1 MKSLQK
7 LVCMIFLLSIVAA
20 GCKQSISSPSPDD
33 STDGKVEF
41 SLKDKNGKDVT
52 LSENGSEF
60 SAKVKTSSATLSV
73 KAGKKADV
81 KIDGKTARSHS
92 FTFSASG
99 KEHSVPVV
107 VVLNGE
113 TKNYTVKVKYYS
125 GALNKLTVKD
135 EADKEVHVTESSS
148 VYSAAVATKKATV
161 IIETVDA
168 DDKVKINEIETKSTE
183 VTFAGT
189 ETKKELKVSIIHE
202 GTEEKYS
209 VKIYYSDPSQLPVD
223 PELKNIKI
231 TNAANASQEFILD
244 PKFNKIN
251 TNYTLT
257 IPTTV
262 DKIKVDA
269 EADEGISIEGNGE
282 QTFTAGET
290 KAIKVSA
297 LSTAN
302 PSIKKE
308 YKITVTRAAASA
320 SDNANLEKLELTPA
334 WAGIS
339 KGWVAGKKPADFDK
353 TVTSYTGTA
362 DARNTEF
369 CIKAKPEEAGAK
381 MTVSVDSSIIT
392 LASDTKTK
400 INPFNFGEN
409 TYIITVTA
417 PNGVAKKDYTIKITR
432 EKGSYHLVSFTGSG
446 LSDFFAPYL
455 AEYKANGFGGK
466 NLTAT
471 AFKGVTKTTIKA
483 VAEIPETTQ
492 IKIKYKKNGAEVT
505 EEFNGSKEI
514 DLTESVT
521 TIQLILTSTVLTD
534 TSGNTYTLDITKSN
548 ASGNSDSSL
557 KALDVSYYGG
567 AAYYK
572 IKLGTTWSPATKEY
586 PLYVMASVKEL
597 KVDALPNDSK
607 AKIEGWQ
614 GSTSMLFNL
623 PVPNNKID
631 ITVFAENGDKT
642 TYTLNITQ
650 AKPVELKLEVQPPSI
665 DVSALQDGKYEVKGT
680 YSDPEGLISE
690 IWVGSSG
697 LPIQTSLGNKWR
709 KAVKNTD
716 GTFTAIIE
724 DLKDMPNGK
733 RDIKAGAFGT
743 HGGAVA
749 IARSEV
755 FITGSSVPAG
765 SVNVTIDPKTYMLP
779 GEGKISVVICDADWW
794 NKGEDVVYGVKEAD
808 LSGLHFPTDIQLSG
822 ITANDRK
829 CMVLVYVYD
838 NMKSLVYYG
847 AARDIT
853 PHPNSVTSCTVEI
866 KKAQ

>member
-7 LVCMIFLLSIVAA
+7 LICMIFLLSIVAA
-20 GCKQSISSPSPDD
+20 GCKQSISSPSPDG

-41 SLKDKNGKDVT
+41 SLKDASGKDIS

-60 SAKVKTSSATLSV
+60 SAKVKTSSATLFV
-73 KAGKKADV
+73 KAGAKDDV
-81 KIDGKTARSHS
+81 KIAGKTARTHS
-92 FTFSASG
+92 FEFDANGQEKTVNVSVVQSG
-99 KEHSVPVV
+99 T
-107 VVLNGE
+107 

-125 GALNKLTVKD
+125 GALKKLTVKD
-135 EADKEVHVTESSS
+135 DNSKEVHVAGMGLEYIAS
-148 VYSAAVATKKATV
+148 VGTKKATV
-161 IIETVDA
+161 SVETFDSS
-168 DDKVKINEIETKSTE
+168 DKVKIDGTETKSAT
-183 VTFAGT
+183 VTFAVT

-202 GTEEKYS
+202 DAEEKYS

-231 TNAANASQEFILD
+231 MNASNASQEFTLD

-257 IPTTV
+257 IPATV

-308 YKITVTRAAASA
+308 YKITVTRAAAGASA
-320 SDNANLEKLELTPA
+320 NANLENLELTPE
-334 WAGIS
+334 WVGIS
-339 KGWVAGKKPADFDK
+339 KGWVSAPAAFNK

-369 CIKAKPEEAGAK
+369 FIKAKPEEAGAK

-417 PNGVAKKDYTIKITR
+417 PDGVAKKVYTIKITR
-432 EKGSYHLVSFTGSG
+432 AKGSYHLVSFTGSG

-471 AFKGVTKTTIKA
+471 AFKDVTKTTIQA
-483 VAEIPETTQ
+483 AAEIPDTTQ

-505 EEFNGSKEI
+505 EDLNGPKEI

-521 TIQLILTSTVLTD
+521 RIQLILTSTVLTD

-548 ASGNSDSSL
+548 ASGNNDSSL

-572 IKLGTTWSPATKEY
+572 IKLGKTWSPATKEY

-642 TYTLNITQ
+642 TYTLNIIQ

-665 DVSALQDGKYEVKGT
+665 DVSALPDGKYEVKGT
-680 YSDPEGLISE
+680 YSDHEGLISE

-697 LPIQTSLGNKWR
+697 LPIQTSLGNKWK

-765 SVNVTIDPKTYMLP
+765 SVKVTIDPKTYMLP
-779 GEGKISVVICDADWW
+779 GEGKMSVVICDADWW
-794 NKGEDVVYGVKEAD
+794 NKGEDVVYGVKEVD

-822 ITANDRK
+822 ITANGRK

>member
-41 SLKDKNGKDVT
+41 SLKDKNGKYVT

-60 SAKVKTSSATLSV
+60 SAKVKTSSATLFV
-73 KAGKKADV
+73 TAAPKADV
-81 KIDGKTARSHS
+81 KIDGKAARSHS
-92 FTFSASG
+92 FEFNDNGQEKTVNVSVVQSG
-99 KEHSVPVV
+99 T
-107 VVLNGE
+107 
-113 TKNYTVKVKYYS
+113 TKKYTVKVKYYS
-125 GALNKLTVKD
+125 GALQKLTVKD
-135 EADKEVHVTESSS
+135 DNSKEVHVAGMGLEYIAS
-148 VYSAAVATKKATV
+148 VGTKKATV
-161 IIETVDA
+161 IVEAVDSR
-168 DDKVKINEIETKSTE
+168 DKVKIDGRETESAP
-183 VTFAGT
+183 VTFTGT

-231 TNAANASQEFILD
+231 TNASNASEEFTLD

-257 IPTTV
+257 IPAAV

-308 YKITVTRAAASA
+308 YKITVTRAAAGASA
-320 SDNANLEKLELTPA
+320 NANLEKLELTPA

-417 PNGVAKKDYTIKITR
+417 PDGVTKKVYTIKITR
-432 EKGSYHLVSFTGSG
+432 AKGSYHLVSFTGSG
-446 LSDFFAPYL
+446 LNDFFAPYL

-505 EEFNGSKEI
+505 EDLNGSKEI

-572 IKLGTTWSPATKEY
+572 IKLGETWNPATKEY

-665 DVSALQDGKYEVKGT
+665 DVSTLPDGKYKVKGT

-697 LPIQTSLGNKWR
+697 LPIQTSLGNKWK

>member
-20 GCKQSISSPSPDD
+20 GCKQSISSPSPDG

-41 SLKDKNGKDVT
+41 SLKDASGKDIS

-60 SAKVKTSSATLSV
+60 SAKVKTSSATLFV
-73 KAGKKADV
+73 KAGAKDDV
-81 KIDGKTARSHS
+81 KIAGKTARTHS
-92 FTFSASG
+92 FEFDANGQEKTVNVSVVQSG
-99 KEHSVPVV
+99 T
-107 VVLNGE
+107 

-125 GALNKLTVKD
+125 GALKKLTVKD
-135 EADKEVHVTESSS
+135 DNSKEVHVAGMGLEYIAS
-148 VYSAAVATKKATV
+148 VGTKKATV
-161 IIETVDA
+161 SVETFDSS
-168 DDKVKINEIETKSTE
+168 DKVKIDGTETKSAT
-183 VTFAGT
+183 VTFAVT

-202 GTEEKYS
+202 DAEEKYS

-231 TNAANASQEFILD
+231 MNASNASQEFTLD

-257 IPTTV
+257 IPATV

-308 YKITVTRAAASA
+308 YKITVTRAAAGASA
-320 SDNANLEKLELTPA
+320 NANLENLELTPE
-334 WAGIS
+334 WVGIS
-339 KGWVAGKKPADFDK
+339 KGWVSAPAAFNK

-369 CIKAKPEEAGAK
+369 FIKAKPEEAGAK

-417 PNGVAKKDYTIKITR
+417 PDGVAKKVYTIKITR
-432 EKGSYHLVSFTGSG
+432 AKGSYHLVSFTGSG

-471 AFKGVTKTTIKA
+471 AFKDVTKTTIQA
-483 VAEIPETTQ
+483 AAEIPDTTQ

-505 EEFNGSKEI
+505 EDLNGPKEI

-521 TIQLILTSTVLTD
+521 RIQLILTSTVLTD

-548 ASGNSDSSL
+548 ASGNNDSSL

-572 IKLGTTWSPATKEY
+572 IKLGKTWSPATKEY

-642 TYTLNITQ
+642 TYTLNIIQ
-650 AKPVELKLEVQPPSI
+650 AKPVELKLEVQPSSI
-665 DVSALQDGKYEVKGT
+665 DVSALPDGKYEVKGT
-680 YSDPEGLISE
+680 YLDHEGLISE

-697 LPIQTSLGNKWR
+697 LPIQTSLGNKWK

-765 SVNVTIDPKTYMLP
+765 SVKVTIDPKTYMLP
-779 GEGKISVVICDADWW
+779 GEGKMSVVICDADWW
-794 NKGEDVVYGVKEAD
+794 NKGEDVVYGVKEVD

-822 ITANDRK
+822 ITANGRK

>member
-7 LVCMIFLLSIVAA
+7 LICTIFLLSIAAA

-52 LSENGSEF
+52 LSKNGSEY
-60 SAKVKTSSATLSV
+60 SAKVKTSSATLFV
-73 KAGKKADV
+73 KAGAKDDV
-81 KIDGKTARSHS
+81 KIAGKAVRTHS
-92 FTFSASG
+92 FEFDANGQEKTVNVSVVQSG
-99 KEHSVPVV
+99 T
-107 VVLNGE
+107 

-125 GALNKLTVKD
+125 GALKKLTVKD
-135 EADKEVHVTESSS
+135 DNSKEVHVAGMGLEYIAS
-148 VYSAAVATKKATV
+148 VGTKKATV
-161 IIETVDA
+161 SVETFDSS
-168 DDKVKINEIETKSTE
+168 DKVKIDGTETKSAT
-183 VTFAGT
+183 VTFADT
-189 ETKKELKVSIIHE
+189 ETKKELKVSIIHKDA
-202 GTEEKYS
+202 EEKYS

-231 TNAANASQEFILD
+231 TNSANTSQEFILD

-257 IPTTV
+257 IPAAV

-308 YKITVTRAAASA
+308 YKITVTRAAAGASA
-320 SDNANLEKLELTPA
+320 NANLEKLELTPA

-339 KGWVAGKKPADFDK
+339 KGWVTGKKPADFNK
-353 TVTSYTGTA
+353 NVTSYTGTA

-369 CIKAKPEEAGAK
+369 LITAKPEEAGAK
-381 MTVSVDSSIIT
+381 MTVSVGSSIIT

-409 TYIITVTA
+409 TYVITVTA
-417 PNGVAKKDYTIKITR
+417 PDGVTKKEYTIKITR
-432 EKGSYHLVSFTGSG
+432 AEGSYHLVSFTGSG

-455 AEYKANGFGGK
+455 AEYKASGFGGK

-471 AFKGVTKTTIKA
+471 AFKDVTKTTIKA
-483 VAEIPETTQ
+483 VAEIPGTTQ

-505 EEFNGSKEI
+505 EDLNGSKEI

-521 TIQLILTSTVLTD
+521 RIQLILTSTVLTD

-572 IKLGTTWSPATKEY
+572 IKLGQTWSPATKEY

-650 AKPVELKLEVQPPSI
+650 AKPVELKLEGQPPSI
-665 DVSALQDGKYEVKGT
+665 DVSTLPDGKYEVKGT

-697 LPIQTSLGNKWR
+697 LPIQESLGKKWK

-716 GTFTAIIE
+716 DTFTAIIE

>member
-7 LVCMIFLLSIVAA
+7 LICMIFLLSIVAA
-20 GCKQSISSPSPDD
+20 GCKQSISSPSPDG

-41 SLKDKNGKDVT
+41 SLKDASGKDIS

-60 SAKVKTSSATLSV
+60 SAKVKTSSATLFV
-73 KAGKKADV
+73 KAGAKDDV
-81 KIDGKTARSHS
+81 KIAGKTARTHS
-92 FTFSASG
+92 FEFDANGQEKTVNVSVVQSG
-99 KEHSVPVV
+99 T
-107 VVLNGE
+107 

-125 GALNKLTVKD
+125 GALKKLTVKD
-135 EADKEVHVTESSS
+135 DNSKEVHVAGMGLEYIAS
-148 VYSAAVATKKATV
+148 VGTKKATV
-161 IIETVDA
+161 SVETFDSS
-168 DDKVKINEIETKSTE
+168 DKVKIDGTETKSAT
-183 VTFAGT
+183 VTFAVT

-202 GTEEKYS
+202 DAEEKYS

-231 TNAANASQEFILD
+231 MNASNASQEFTLD

-257 IPTTV
+257 IPATV

-308 YKITVTRAAASA
+308 YKITVTRAAAGASA
-320 SDNANLEKLELTPA
+320 NANLENLELTPE
-334 WAGIS
+334 WVGIS
-339 KGWVAGKKPADFDK
+339 KGWVSAPAAFNK

-369 CIKAKPEEAGAK
+369 FIKAKPEEAGAK

-417 PNGVAKKDYTIKITR
+417 PDGVAKKVYTIKITR
-432 EKGSYHLVSFTGSG
+432 AKGSYHLVSFTGSG

-471 AFKGVTKTTIKA
+471 AFKDVTKTKIQA
-483 VAEIPETTQ
+483 AAEIPDTTQ

-505 EEFNGSKEI
+505 EDLNGPKEI

-521 TIQLILTSTVLTD
+521 RIQLILTSTVLTD

-548 ASGNSDSSL
+548 ASGNNDSSL

-572 IKLGTTWSPATKEY
+572 IKLGKTWSPATKEY

-650 AKPVELKLEVQPPSI
+650 AKPVELKLEGQPPSI
-665 DVSALQDGKYEVKGT
+665 DVSALPGGKYKVKGT
-680 YSDPEGLISE
+680 YSDLEGLISE

-697 LPIQTSLGNKWR
+697 LPIQTSLGNKWK

-779 GEGKISVVICDADWW
+779 GEGKMSVVICDADWW

>member
-60 SAKVKTSSATLSV
+60 SAKVKTSSATLFV
-73 KAGKKADV
+73 KAGAKDDV
-81 KIDGKTARSHS
+81 KIAGKAVRTHS
-92 FTFSASG
+92 FEFDANGQEKTVNVSVVQSG
-99 KEHSVPVV
+99 T
-107 VVLNGE
+107 

-125 GALNKLTVKD
+125 GALKKLTVKD
-135 EADKEVHVTESSS
+135 DNSKEVHVAGMGLEYIAS
-148 VYSAAVATKKATV
+148 VGTKKATV
-161 IIETVDA
+161 SVETFDSS
-168 DDKVKINEIETKSTE
+168 DKVKIDGTETKSAT
-183 VTFAGT
+183 VTFEGT
-189 ETKKELKVSIIHE
+189 ETKKELKVSIIHKDA
-202 GTEEKYS
+202 EEKYS

-231 TNAANASQEFILD
+231 TNSANASQEFILD

-257 IPTTV
+257 IPAAV

-308 YKITVTRAAASA
+308 YTITVTRAAAGASA
-320 SDNANLEKLELTPA
+320 NANLEKLELTPA

-339 KGWVAGKKPADFDK
+339 KGWVSAPAAFDK

-369 CIKAKPEEAGAK
+369 LITAKPEEAGAK
-381 MTVSVDSSIIT
+381 MTVSVGSSIIT

-409 TYIITVTA
+409 TYVITVTA
-417 PNGVAKKDYTIKITR
+417 PDGVTKKEYTIKITR
-432 EKGSYHLVSFTGSG
+432 AEGSYHLVSFTGSG
-446 LSDFFAPYL
+446 LNDFFASYL
-455 AEYKANGFGGK
+455 TDYKTQGFGTK
-466 NLTAT
+466 TMTAT
-471 AFKGVTKTTIKA
+471 AFKDVTKTTIKA

-505 EEFNGSKEI
+505 EDLNGSKEI

-521 TIQLILTSTVLTD
+521 RIQLILTSKVLTD

-572 IKLGTTWSPATKEY
+572 IKLGQTWSPATKEY
-586 PLYVMASVKEL
+586 PLYIMASVKEL

-614 GSTSMLFNL
+614 GSTTMLFNL

-650 AKPVELKLEVQPPSI
+650 AKPVELKLEGQPPSI
-665 DVSALQDGKYEVKGT
+665 DVSTLPDGKYEVKGT

-697 LPIQTSLGNKWR
+697 LPIQESLGKKWK

-755 FITGSSVPAG
+755 FIKGSSVPAG
-765 SVNVTIDPKTYMLP
+765 SVKVTIDPKTYMLP
-779 GEGKISVVICDADWW
+779 GEGKISVVICDAEWW
-794 NKGEDVVYGVKEAD
+794 SKGEDVVYGVKEAD

>member
-1 MKSLQK
+1 
-7 LVCMIFLLSIVAA
+7 MIFLLSIVAA

-60 SAKVKTSSATLSV
+60 SAKVKTSSATLFV
-73 KAGKKADV
+73 KAGAKDDV
-81 KIDGKTARSHS
+81 KIAGKAVRTHS
-92 FTFSASG
+92 FEFDANGQEKTVNVSVVQSG
-99 KEHSVPVV
+99 T
-107 VVLNGE
+107 

-125 GALNKLTVKD
+125 GALKKLTVKD
-135 EADKEVHVTESSS
+135 DNSKEVHVAGMGLEYIAS
-148 VYSAAVATKKATV
+148 VGTKKATV
-161 IIETVDA
+161 SVETFDSS
-168 DDKVKINEIETKSTE
+168 DKVKIDGTETKSAT

-189 ETKKELKVSIIHE
+189 ETKKELKVSIIHKDA
-202 GTEEKYS
+202 EEKYS

-231 TNAANASQEFILD
+231 TNSANASQEFILD

-257 IPTTV
+257 IPAAV

-308 YKITVTRAAASA
+308 YTITVTRAAAGASA
-320 SDNANLEKLELTPA
+320 NANLEKLELTPA

-339 KGWVAGKKPADFDK
+339 KGWVSAPAAFDK

-369 CIKAKPEEAGAK
+369 LITAKPEEAGAK
-381 MTVSVDSSIIT
+381 MTVSVGSSIIT

-409 TYIITVTA
+409 TYVITVTA
-417 PNGVAKKDYTIKITR
+417 PDGVTKKEYTIKITR
-432 EKGSYHLVSFTGSG
+432 AEGSYHLVSFTGSG
-446 LSDFFAPYL
+446 LNDFFASYL
-455 AEYKANGFGGK
+455 TDYKTQGFGTK
-466 NLTAT
+466 TMTAT
-471 AFKGVTKTTIKA
+471 AFKDVTKTTIKA
-483 VAEIPETTQ
+483 VAEIPGTTQ

-505 EEFNGSKEI
+505 EDLNGSKEI
-514 DLTESVT
+514 DLMESVT
-521 TIQLILTSTVLTD
+521 RIQLILTSTVLTD
-534 TSGNTYTLDITKSN
+534 TSGNTYTLDITKAN

-572 IKLGTTWSPATKEY
+572 IKLGQTWSPATKEY

-614 GSTSMLFNL
+614 GSTTMLFNL

-642 TYTLNITQ
+642 TYTLNIIQ

-665 DVSALQDGKYEVKGT
+665 DVSALPDGKYEVKGT

-697 LPIQTSLGNKWR
+697 LPIQTSLGHKWK
-709 KAVKNTD
+709 KAVKNPD

-743 HGGAVA
+743 HGGAIA

-755 FITGSSVPAG
+755 FIKGSSVPAG
-765 SVNVTIDPKTYMLP
+765 SVNVKVDPKGYTLP

-794 NKGEDVVYGVKEAD
+794 SKGEDVVYGVKEAD
-808 LSGLHFPTDIQLSG
+808 LSGLHFPTNIQLSG
-822 ITANDRK
+822 ITANGRK

-838 NMKSLVYYG
+838 NMNSLVYYG
-847 AARDIT
+847 AARDIE
-853 PHPNSVTSCTVEI
+853 PVANGLASCTVEI

>member
-7 LVCMIFLLSIVAA
+7 LICMIFLLSIVAA
-20 GCKQSISSPSPDD
+20 GCKQSISSPSPDG

-41 SLKDKNGKDVT
+41 SLKDASGKDIS

-60 SAKVKTSSATLSV
+60 SAKVKTSSATLFV
-73 KAGKKADV
+73 KAGAKDDV
-81 KIDGKTARSHS
+81 KIAGKTARTHS
-92 FTFSASG
+92 FEFDANGQEKTVNVSVVQSG
-99 KEHSVPVV
+99 T
-107 VVLNGE
+107 

-125 GALNKLTVKD
+125 GALKKLTVKD
-135 EADKEVHVTESSS
+135 DNSKEVHVAGMGLEYIAS
-148 VYSAAVATKKATV
+148 VGTKKATV
-161 IIETVDA
+161 SVETFDSS
-168 DDKVKINEIETKSTE
+168 DKVKIDGTETKSAT
-183 VTFAGT
+183 VTFAVT

-202 GTEEKYS
+202 DAEEKYS

-231 TNAANASQEFILD
+231 MNASNASQEFTLD

-257 IPTTV
+257 IPATV

-308 YKITVTRAAASA
+308 YKITVTRAAAGASA
-320 SDNANLEKLELTPA
+320 NANLENLELTPE
-334 WAGIS
+334 WVGIS
-339 KGWVAGKKPADFDK
+339 KGWVSAPAAFNK

-369 CIKAKPEEAGAK
+369 FIKAKPEEAGAK

-417 PNGVAKKDYTIKITR
+417 PDGVAKKVYTIKITR
-432 EKGSYHLVSFTGSG
+432 AKGSYHLVSFTGSG

-471 AFKGVTKTTIKA
+471 AFKDVTKTTIQA
-483 VAEIPETTQ
+483 AAEIPDTTQ

-505 EEFNGSKEI
+505 EDLNGPKEI

-521 TIQLILTSTVLTD
+521 RIQLILTSTVLTD

-548 ASGNSDSSL
+548 ASGNNDSSL

-572 IKLGTTWSPATKEY
+572 IKLGKTWSPATKEY

-650 AKPVELKLEVQPPSI
+650 AKPVELKLEGQPPSI
-665 DVSALQDGKYEVKGT
+665 DVSALPGGKYKVKGT

-697 LPIQTSLGNKWR
+697 LPIQTSLGNKWK

-779 GEGKISVVICDADWW
+779 GEGKMSVVICDADWW

>member
-7 LVCMIFLLSIVAA
+7 LICMIFLLSIVAA
-20 GCKQSISSPSPDD
+20 GCKQSISSPSPDG

-41 SLKDKNGKDVT
+41 SLKDASGKDIS

-60 SAKVKTSSATLSV
+60 SAKVKTSSATLFV
-73 KAGKKADV
+73 IAGKKDDV
-81 KIDGKTARSHS
+81 KINGKTARTHN
-92 FTFSASG
+92 FTFSISSKKQSVSVDIAQNG
-99 KEHSVPVV
+99 KI
-107 VVLNGE
+107 
-113 TKNYTVKVKYYS
+113 KNYTVKVTYET
-125 GALNKLTVKD
+125 GALKKITVKD
-135 EADKEVHVTESSS
+135 DNSKEVHVAGMGLEYIAS
-148 VYSAAVATKKATV
+148 VGTKKATV
-161 IIETVDA
+161 IVEA
-168 DDKVKINEIETKSTE
+168 DSSDKVKIDEKETKSAT

-231 TNAANASQEFILD
+231 TNASNASQEFILD

-257 IPTTV
+257 IPAAV

-697 LPIQTSLGNKWR
+697 LPIQTSLGHKWK

-716 GTFTAIIE
+716 GTFTAVIE

-755 FITGSSVPAG
+755 FIKGSSVPAG

-779 GEGKISVVICDADWW
+779 GEGKMSVVICDADWW

>member
-60 SAKVKTSSATLSV
+60 SAKVKTSSATLFV
-73 KAGKKADV
+73 KAGAKDDV
-81 KIDGKTARSHS
+81 KIAEKAVRTHS
-92 FTFSASG
+92 FEFDANGQEKTVNVSVVQSG
-99 KEHSVPVV
+99 T
-107 VVLNGE
+107 

-125 GALNKLTVKD
+125 GALKKLTVKD
-135 EADKEVHVTESSS
+135 DNSKEVHVAGMGLEYIAS
-148 VYSAAVATKKATV
+148 VGTKKATV
-161 IIETVDA
+161 SVETFDSS
-168 DDKVKINEIETKSTE
+168 DKVKIDGTETKSAT
-183 VTFAGT
+183 VTFEGT
-189 ETKKELKVSIIHE
+189 ETKKELKVSIIHKDA
-202 GTEEKYS
+202 EEKYS

-231 TNAANASQEFILD
+231 TDSANASQEFILD

-257 IPTTV
+257 IPAAV

-308 YKITVTRAAASA
+308 YTITVTRAAAGASA
-320 SDNANLEKLELTPA
+320 NANLEKLELTPEFI
-334 WAGIS
+334 GIS
-339 KGWVAGKKPADFDK
+339 KGWVTGKKPAAFDK
-353 TVTSYTGTA
+353 NVTSYTGTA
-362 DARNTEF
+362 DAKNTEF
-369 CIKAKPEEAGAK
+369 FIKAKPEEAGAK

-409 TYIITVTA
+409 TYVITVTA
-417 PNGVAKKDYTIKITR
+417 PDGVAKKEYTIKITR
-432 EKGSYHLVSFTGSG
+432 AKGSYHLVSFTGSG

-455 AEYKANGFGGK
+455 AEYKASGFGGK

-471 AFKGVTKTTIKA
+471 AFKDVTKTTIQA
-483 VAEIPETTQ
+483 AAEIPDTTQ
-492 IKIKYKKNGAEVT
+492 IKIKYKKNEAEVT
-505 EEFNGSKEI
+505 EDLNGSKEI

-521 TIQLILTSTVLTD
+521 RIQLILTSTVLTD

-572 IKLGTTWSPATKEY
+572 IKLGQTWSPATKEY

-642 TYTLNITQ
+642 TYTLNIIQ

-665 DVSALQDGKYEVKGT
+665 DVSALPGGKYEVKGT

-697 LPIQTSLGNKWR
+697 LPIQTSLGNKWK

-755 FITGSSVPAG
+755 FITGSSVLAG
-765 SVNVTIDPKTYMLP
+765 SVKVTIDPKTYMLP
-779 GEGKISVVICDADWW
+779 GEGKMSVVICDADWW

-808 LSGLHFPTDIQLSG
+808 LSGLYFPTDIQLSG
-822 ITANDRK
+822 ITANGRK

>member
-33 STDGKVEF
+33 STGDKVEF

-60 SAKVKTSSATLSV
+60 SAKVKTSSATLFV
-73 KAGKKADV
+73 KAAAKDDV
-81 KIDGKTARSHS
+81 KIAGKTARTHS
-92 FTFSASG
+92 FEFDANGQEKTVNVSVVQSG
-99 KEHSVPVV
+99 T
-107 VVLNGE
+107 

-125 GALNKLTVKD
+125 GALKKLTVKD
-135 EADKEVHVTESSS
+135 DNSKEVHVAGMGLEYIAS
-148 VYSAAVATKKATV
+148 VGTKKATV
-161 IIETVDA
+161 SVETFDSS
-168 DDKVKINEIETKSTE
+168 DKVKIDGTETKSAT
-183 VTFAGT
+183 VTFAVT

-202 GTEEKYS
+202 DAEEKYS

-231 TNAANASQEFILD
+231 TNASNASQEFTLD

-257 IPTTV
+257 IPATV

-308 YKITVTRAAASA
+308 YKITVTRAAAGASA
-320 SDNANLEKLELTPA
+320 NANLEKLELTPEFI
-334 WAGIS
+334 GIS
-339 KGWVAGKKPADFDK
+339 KGWVTGKKPADFDK
-353 TVTSYTGTA
+353 NVTSYTGTA

-369 CIKAKPEEAGAK
+369 LITAKPEEAGAK

-409 TYIITVTA
+409 TYVITVTA
-417 PNGVAKKDYTIKITR
+417 PDGVTKKVYTIKITR
-432 EKGSYHLVSFTGSG
+432 AKGSYHLVSFTGSG
-446 LSDFFAPYL
+446 LNDFFASYL
-455 AEYKANGFGGK
+455 TDYKTQGYGTK
-466 NLTAT
+466 TMTAT
-471 AFKGVTKTTIKA
+471 AFKDVTKTTIKA

-505 EEFNGSKEI
+505 EDLNGSKEV

-521 TIQLILTSTVLTD
+521 RIQLILTSTVLTD
-534 TSGNTYTLDITKSN
+534 TTGNTYTLDITKSN

-572 IKLGTTWSPATKEY
+572 IKLGETWSPATKEY

-697 LPIQTSLGNKWR
+697 LPIQTSLGHKWK

-779 GEGKISVVICDADWW
+779 GEGKMSVVICDADWW

>member
-41 SLKDKNGKDVT
+41 SLKDKNGNDVT
-52 LSENGSEF
+52 LLKNGTVV
-60 SAKVKTSSATLSV
+60 SAKVKTSSATLFV
-73 KAGKKADV
+73 TAAPKADV

-92 FTFSASG
+92 FEFDANGQEKPVNVSVVQSG
-99 KEHSVPVV
+99 T
-107 VVLNGE
+107 
-113 TKNYTVKVKYYS
+113 TKNYTVKVKYYR
-125 GALNKLTVKD
+125 GALKKLTVKD
-135 EADKEVHVTESSS
+135 EADKEVHVTELSS

-161 IIETVDA
+161 SIETVDA

-202 GTEEKYS
+202 GAEEKYS

-231 TNAANASQEFILD
+231 TNASQEFTLY

-257 IPTTV
+257 IPAAV

-269 EADEGISIEGNGE
+269 EADEGVSIEGNGE
-282 QTFTAGET
+282 QTFSEGET
-290 KAIKVSA
+290 KTIKVSA

-308 YKITVTRAAASA
+308 YKISVTRAAAGASA
-320 SDNANLEKLELTPA
+320 NANLEKLELTPA

-362 DARNTEF
+362 DAKNTEF
-369 CIKAKPEEAGAK
+369 FIKAKPEEAGAK

-417 PNGVAKKDYTIKITR
+417 PNGVTKKVYTIKITR
-432 EKGSYHLVSFTGSG
+432 AKGSYHLVSFTGSG

-471 AFKGVTKTTIKA
+471 AFKGVTKTTIQA
-483 VAEIPETTQ
+483 AAEIPDTTQ

-505 EEFNGSKEI
+505 EDLNGPKEI

-572 IKLGTTWSPATKEY
+572 IKLGKTWSPETKEY

-650 AKPVELKLEVQPPSI
+650 AKPVELKLEGQPPSI
-665 DVSALQDGKYEVKGT
+665 DVSTLPDGKYKVKGT

-697 LPIQTSLGNKWR
+697 LPIQTSLGNKWK

-755 FITGSSVPAG
+755 FIKGSSVPAG

-779 GEGKISVVICDADWW
+779 GEGKMSVVICDADWW

>member
-20 GCKQSISSPSPDD
+20 GCNQSISSPSHDD
-33 STDGKVEF
+33 STGDKVGF
-41 SLKDKNGKDVT
+41 ILKDASGKDVKMKEDGT
-52 LSENGSEF
+52 EF
-60 SAKVKTSSATLSV
+60 SAKVKTSSARLLV
-73 KAGKKADV
+73 IAGAKDDV
-81 KIDGKTARSHS
+81 KIAGKTVRTHS
-92 FTFSASG
+92 FEFDTNGQEKTVNVSVVQSG
-99 KEHSVPVV
+99 T
-107 VVLNGE
+107 

-125 GALNKLTVKD
+125 GALKKLTVKD
-135 EADKEVHVTESSS
+135 DNSKEVHVAGMGLEYIAS
-148 VYSAAVATKKATV
+148 VGTKKATV
-161 IIETVDA
+161 SVETFDSS
-168 DDKVKINEIETKSTE
+168 DKVKIDGTETKSTT

-189 ETKKELKVSIIHE
+189 ETKKELKVSIIHKDA
-202 GTEEKYS
+202 EEKYS
-209 VKIYYSDPSQLPVD
+209 LRLYYNDPSQLPVD

-257 IPTTV
+257 IPAAV

-308 YKITVTRAAASA
+308 YTITVTRAAAGASA
-320 SDNANLEKLELTPA
+320 NANLEKLELTPA

-339 KGWVAGKKPADFDK
+339 KGWVAGKKPADFNK

-369 CIKAKPEEAGAK
+369 LITAKPEEAGAK
-381 MTVSVDSSIIT
+381 MTVSVGSSIIT

-409 TYIITVTA
+409 TYVITVTA
-417 PNGVAKKDYTIKITR
+417 PDGVAKKEYTIKITR
-432 EKGSYHLVSFTGSG
+432 AKGSYHLVSFTGSG

-455 AEYKANGFGGK
+455 AEYKASGFGGK

-471 AFKGVTKTTIKA
+471 AFKDVTKTTIQA
-483 VAEIPETTQ
+483 VAEIPDTTQ

-521 TIQLILTSTVLTD
+521 RIQLILTSTVLTD

-548 ASGNSDSSL
+548 DSGNSDSSL

-572 IKLGTTWSPATKEY
+572 IKLGQTWSPATKEY

-697 LPIQTSLGNKWR
+697 LPIQTSLGHKWK

-794 NKGEDVVYGVKEAD
+794 SKGEDVVYGVKEAD

>member
-7 LVCMIFLLSIVAA
+7 LICTIFLLSIAAA

-52 LSENGSEF
+52 LSKNGSEY
-60 SAKVKTSSATLSV
+60 SAKVKTSSATLFV
-73 KAGKKADV
+73 KAGAKDDV
-81 KIDGKTARSHS
+81 KIAGKAVRTHS
-92 FTFSASG
+92 FEFDANGQEKTVNVSVVQSG
-99 KEHSVPVV
+99 T
-107 VVLNGE
+107 

-125 GALNKLTVKD
+125 GALKKLTVKD
-135 EADKEVHVTESSS
+135 DNSKEVHVAGMGLEYIAS
-148 VYSAAVATKKATV
+148 VGTKKATV
-161 IIETVDA
+161 SVETFDSS
-168 DDKVKINEIETKSTE
+168 DKVKIDGTETKSAT
-183 VTFAGT
+183 VTFADT
-189 ETKKELKVSIIHE
+189 ETKKELKVSIIHKDA
-202 GTEEKYS
+202 EEKYS

-231 TNAANASQEFILD
+231 TNSANTSQEFILD

-257 IPTTV
+257 IPAAV

-308 YKITVTRAAASA
+308 YKITVTRAAAGASA
-320 SDNANLEKLELTPA
+320 NANLEKLELTPA

-339 KGWVAGKKPADFDK
+339 KGWVTGKKPADFNK
-353 TVTSYTGTA
+353 NVTSYTGTA

-369 CIKAKPEEAGAK
+369 LITAKPEEAGAK
-381 MTVSVDSSIIT
+381 MTVSVGSSIIT

-409 TYIITVTA
+409 TYVITVTA
-417 PNGVAKKDYTIKITR
+417 PDGVTKKEYTIKITR
-432 EKGSYHLVSFTGSG
+432 AEGSYHLVSFTGSG

-455 AEYKANGFGGK
+455 AEYKASGFGGK

-471 AFKGVTKTTIKA
+471 AFKDVTKTTIKA
-483 VAEIPETTQ
+483 VAEIPGTTQ

-505 EEFNGSKEI
+505 EDLNGSKEI

-521 TIQLILTSTVLTD
+521 RIQLILTSTVLTD

-572 IKLGTTWSPATKEY
+572 IKLGQTWSPATKEY

-650 AKPVELKLEVQPPSI
+650 AKPVELKLEGQPPSI
-665 DVSALQDGKYEVKGT
+665 DVSTLPDGKYEVKGT

-697 LPIQTSLGNKWR
+697 LPIQESLGKKWK